1 MKKSV
6 FSDPPKNSMQIR
18 IQGGNQHGKMR
29 KCVQKFKT
37 SDPDPH
43 FEYWYGSR
51 RQIECGS
58 GTETQVTTE
67 KKIFFS
73 SSTFSFGNTFF

>member
-1 MKKSV
+1 
-6 FSDPPKNSMQIR
+6 MQIR

-29 KCVQKFKT
+29 KLVQKFKT

-73 SSTFSFGNTFF
+73 SSNLQLWKYLFLNQTSLQT